1 MIKIKKI
8 VPMFNRILV
17 TCDKYEEDVIE
28 GGIVRIT
35 AGTIKEYQKVISVGS
50 TVRGIEE
57 GDLVLINPTRYAIKK
72 HKEGSL
78 KDGVV
83 SDNPVISYNFNFVEI
98 NNNICILLY
107 DQDIDYI
114 IKDYTEVP
122 NNINKSELI
131 LPEEKK
137 LIIN

>member
-1 MIKIKKI
+1 MLKIKKI

>member
-1 MIKIKKI
+1 MLKIKKI

-57 GDLVLINPTRYAIKK
+57 GDLVLINPTRYAVKK

-78 KDGVV
+78 KDGIV

>member
-1 MIKIKKI
+1 MLKIKKI
-8 VPMFNRILV
+8 APMFNRILV
-17 TCDKYEEDVIE
+17 TCNKYEEDVIE

-50 TVRGIEE
+50 TVREIKE

-72 HKEGSL
+72 HTEGSL

-83 SDNPVISYNFNFVEI
+83 TDNPVMSYNFNFVEI
-98 NNNICILLY
+98 DDDICILLY
-107 DQDIDYI
+107 DQDVDYI

-122 NNINKSELI
+122 NNKSSLI
-131 LPEEKK
+131 LPEDKK
-137 LIIN
+137 VIIN